1 MAVLR
6 KRKINKIL
14 IDRNEHELRNLLQ
27 SSDVATKIAV
37 VNVASHLIDELVVV
51 RKRVLNNLHDTVG
64 VAGLDDEAVQA
75 AMYGH
80 KTSGSVCVK
89 PSADGASASVVAAA
103 EPAHPVRAVWVQ
115 MQSRAATQQ
124 AKQQLR
130 ECAST

>member
-1 MAVLR
+1 MAGLR

-27 SSDVATKIAV
+27 SSDVAAKIAV

-51 RKRVLNNLHDTVG
+51 RKRVLNNLHNTVG
-64 VAGLDDEAVQA
+64 VVGLDDEAVQA
-75 AMYGH
+75 VIHGH
-80 KTSGSVCVK
+80 TTSESMCVK
-89 PSADGASASVVAAA
+89 RAADGGDAGASVVATA

-124 AKQQLR
+124 AKQQQ
-130 ECAST
+130 C

>member
-27 SSDVATKIAV
+27 SSDVAAKIAV
-37 VNVASHLIDELVVV
+37 VNVASHLIDELVAV

-64 VAGLDDEAVQA
+64 VAGLDDAAVQA
-75 AMYGH
+75 VMHGRN
-80 KTSGSVCVK
+80 TSGNMCVK
-89 PSADGASASVVAAA
+89 PATDTSDVSASASVVAAA

-115 MQSRAATQQ
+115 MQSRAATQHS
-124 AKQQLR
+124 KQQ
-130 ECAST
+130 